1 MLSFSLVATCFR
13 GSIAPASL
21 KADGLAGLVPRDAAQ
36 FPGLYCPGLIE
47 GREGVAGS
55 DCQSVRFRGS
65 IAPASLKAPLRGKEG
80 RGGALVS
87 GALLPRPH

>member
-1 MLSFSLVATCFR
+1 MEAMRSFR

-21 KADGLAGLVPRDAAQ
+21 KVRRGRMRLALPRAG

-47 GREGVAGS
+47 GAVMTS
-55 DCQSVRFRGS
+55 
-65 IAPASLKAPLRGKEG
+65 LRGGPTRFPGLYCPGLIEG
-80 RGGALVS
+80 CPAGRRGGCRREVS